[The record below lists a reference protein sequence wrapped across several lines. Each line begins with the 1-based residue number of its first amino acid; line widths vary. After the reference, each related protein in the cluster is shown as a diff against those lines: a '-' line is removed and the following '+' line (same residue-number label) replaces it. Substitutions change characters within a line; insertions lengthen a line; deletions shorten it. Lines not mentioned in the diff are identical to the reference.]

1 MYSDT
6 RFTGRGERRLPIMM
20 EVKLAPVAC
29 ANRGQPERTFTDNI
43 SPHGVRVRST
53 CEWRVGERA
62 EIIST
67 KGETP
72 MRGEVVY
79 CQKVENGFFF
89 VGLRFGSSRVPWSI
103 LERFNGLLLADIFCA
118 MRWKT

>member
-1 MYSDT
+1 
-6 RFTGRGERRLPIMM
+6 MM
-20 EVKLAPVAC
+20 EVKLAPVAR
-29 ANRGQPERTFTDNI
+29 ADGEQPERTITDNI

-53 CEWRVGERA
+53 CEWRLGEQA
-62 EIIST
+62 EIIPI
-67 KGETP
+67 KGGTP

-79 CQKVENGFFF
+79 CQKVENGRFF
-89 VGLRFGSSRVPWSI
+89 VGLKFASSRVPWSI

>member
-1 MYSDT
+1 MNSD
-6 RFTGRGERRLPIMM
+6 RHLTGREERRLPIMM
-20 EVKLAPVAC
+20 EVKLAPVAR
-29 ANRGQPERTFTDNI
+29 ADGEQPERTITDNI

-53 CEWRVGERA
+53 CQWRLGEQA
-62 EIIST
+62 EIIPI
-67 KGETP
+67 KGGTP

-79 CQKVENGFFF
+79 REKVENGRFF
-89 VGLRFGSSRVPWSI
+89 VGLKFASSRVPWSI

>member
-1 MYSDT
+1 
-6 RFTGRGERRLPIMM
+6 MM
-20 EVKLAPVAC
+20 EVKLAPVA
-29 ANRGQPERTFTDNI
+29 RTDGEQSERTITDNI

-53 CEWRVGERA
+53 CEWRLGEQA
-62 EIIST
+62 EIIPI
-67 KGETP
+67 KGGTP

-79 CQKVENGFFF
+79 CQKVENGRFF
-89 VGLRFGSSRVPWSI
+89 VGLKFASSRVLWSV